1 MSLCLP
7 MRPSEYQKI
16 LLAYDGSSFS
26 ASALRQGADLAR
38 LCQAELHLLGIVET
52 TGSSLIVE
60 AEGQIDVWGP
70 ERQDIER
77 ALESAAHDLGR
88 KGVKTTTSIRQ
99 GDPAIDIVT
108 YALEIKADLVVLGH
122 SEEGIIVRWFDGSV
136 GTELL
141 NNLPCSLLIATGTA

>member
-1 MSLCLP
+1 M
-7 MRPSEYQKI
+7 YQKI

-26 ASALRQGADLAR
+26 ATALRQGADLAR
-38 LCQAELHLLGIVET
+38 LCQAELHLLGIVVT

-60 AEGQIDVWGP
+60 AEGQIDVWGL

-77 ALESAAHDLGR
+77 ALESAAHDLGG
-88 KGVKTTTSIRQ
+88 KGVNAITSIRQ
-99 GDPAIDIVT
+99 GDPAIEIVT
-108 YALEIKADLVVLGH
+108 FAHEIKAELVVLGH
-122 SEEGIIVRWFDGSV
+122 SEKGVIIRWFDGSV